1 MGRDLVL
8 IVHEAR
14 SEQHRLTLVL
24 EGAEYD
30 TLTATTARAALGLF
44 GRTAKQLA
52 AVGVDGVELAMKM
65 KTLDDSGPV
74 VLMSD
79 TIIDQVERRYDA
91 FLQIPFRDSAL
102 ISTIEFCGQPQRTH
116 PIPAG
121 VPANRAHIGK
131 SMSGSTRSRSRHSG
145 AGSPEERA

>member
-8 IVHEAR
+8 TVHEAQ

-24 EGAEYD
+24 EAAGYD

-52 AVGVDGVELAMKM
+52 AVVADVRIPGVDGVELAMKM
-65 KTLDDSGPV
+65 KTLDDSVPV

-102 ISTIEFCGQPQRTH
+102 ISTIEFCGQPQRT
-116 PIPAG
+116 G
-121 VPANRAHIGK
+121 
-131 SMSGSTRSRSRHSG
+131 T
-145 AGSPEERA
+145 